1 MEDLINKFYTA
12 FNNVDADTMISCY
25 HEDIIFEDPGFGVLH
40 GERAKA
46 MWQMLCASQKKGG
59 NFKVVVS
66 NIKTNDSRGSAHWE
80 AFYNFSKTG
89 RKVHNKID
97 AQFEFK
103 DGLIINHIDD
113 FNLHKWASQAMG
125 IKGMLFGCMGFFK
138 TKLNKQTSYLLD
150 KYIEEEKKLSK

>member
-1 MEDLINKFYTA
+1 MEDLISKFYAA
-12 FNNVDADTMISCY
+12 FNDVDADTMISCY

-46 MWQMLCASQKKGG
+46 MWQMLCASQKKGE
-59 NFKVVVS
+59 NFKIVAS
-66 NIKTNDSRGSAHWE
+66 NIKANDANGSAHWE
-80 AFYNFSKTG
+80 AYYNFSKTG

-103 DGLIINHIDD
+103 DGLIINHKDD

-125 IKGMLFGCMGFFK
+125 IKGMLFGGMAFFK
-138 TKLNKQTSYLLD
+138 TKLHKQTSYLLD
-150 KYIEEEKKLSK
+150 KYIEEKKLSK